1 MPYQSAALAGR
12 WSGAAANFGAAFLC
26 ADNVEATEPSH
37 ADKCYGI
44 DPPYYVPQCVSLS
57 NRPLQANMAALEVG
71 LHHDGKQFKG
81 NPLETEMRRRV
92 FWCVFMLHLFNS
104 SLQG

>member
-1 MPYQSAALAGR
+1 MLILALTI
-12 WSGAAANFGAAFLC
+12 S
-26 ADNVEATEPSH
+26 
-37 ADKCYGI
+37 
-44 DPPYYVPQCVSLS
+44 
-57 NRPLQANMAALEVG
+57 LQANMAALEVG